1 MKPEVSKR
9 KQIAGLLFGLA
20 AGLAFAVF
28 AWGVDAFLLARAHGT
43 FAWVKFIPGLLIC
56 LLVGSLVGWLSV
68 LIQRVWISLLLWIGQ
83 ALLFAHLL
91 MWLPLKVTPAII
103 RLFNPALGDFLKYP
117 YYPELKQNLWVAF
130 AILAFASLIIAVLE
144 NVLIEQAISSSGNY
158 AVLVPI
164 TVALLAFGLVGGTG
178 DSVLNRHLR
187 EPLVKVDK
195 LVQFALDNQ
204 GKEIS
209 PDVAH
214 DMRIAALN
222 PVIELVTDQRKVIL
236 SNFDQ
241 YLGQVDV
248 LVDFDGE
255 WVKCTTIYSQVT
267 NCTRLFE
274 KPWIRFSN
282 VLKLALTRNI
292 DLSHQ
297 PHG

>member
-28 AWGVDAFLLARAHGT
+28 AWGVDAFLLASAHGT
-43 FAWVKFIPGLLIC
+43 FAWVKFVPGLLIC
-56 LLVGSLVGWLSV
+56 VVVGSLVGWLSV
-68 LIQRVWISLLLWIGQ
+68 ILQRVWISLILWTGQ

-91 MWLPLKVTPAII
+91 MWLPLKVAPVII

-130 AILAFASLIIAVLE
+130 AILAFASIIIAVLE
-144 NVLIEQAISSSGNY
+144 NVLIEQAISSSGSY
-158 AVLVPI
+158 AIIVPI
-164 TVALLAFGLVGGTG
+164 TVSLLAFSLVGGTG

-187 EPLVKVDK
+187 EPLLKVDK
-195 LVQFALDNQ
+195 LVQFAMDNQ

-214 DMRIAALN
+214 NMRISALN
-222 PVIELVTDQRKVIL
+222 PVKELVTDQRKVIL

-282 VLKLALTRNI
+282 VLKLALPLTINLNQHRN
-292 DLSHQ
+292 
-297 PHG
+297 G

>member
-9 KQIAGLLFGLA
+9 KQVAGLLFGLA

-28 AWGVDAFLLARAHGT
+28 AWGVDAFLLASAHGT

-56 LLVGSLVGWLSV
+56 LLCGGLVGWLSA
-68 LIQRVWISLLLWIGQ
+68 LLQSVWIALILWIGQ

-91 MWLPLKVTPAII
+91 MWLPLKVAPVII
-103 RLFNPALGDFLKYP
+103 RLFNPALGDYLKYP

-130 AILAFASLIIAVLE
+130 AMLAFASIIIAVLE
-144 NVLIEQAISSSGNY
+144 NVLVDQAIFSSGKY
-158 AVLVPI
+158 AVIVPI
-164 TVALLAFGLVGGTG
+164 TVSLLAFSLVGSSG

-187 EPLVKVDK
+187 EPLLKVDK
-195 LVQFALDNQ
+195 LVQFSIDNQ

-214 DMRIAALN
+214 TMRIAALN
-222 PVIELVTDQRKVIL
+222 PVKELVTDRRSLIL

-267 NCTRLFE
+267 NCARLFE
-274 KPWIRFSN
+274 KPWIRLSN
-282 VLKLALTRNI
+282 IYKLAFAPIINQFIHNI
-292 DLSHQ
+292 F
-297 PHG
+297 